1 MISVS
6 ELVFLL
12 LLRKT
17 ICICLFLQAQTLR
30 LTAAV
35 FPERAY
41 HDKNKSVACSY
52 ISSEWVSES
61 LLVVSVTS
69 FFNGSISMLKV
80 LEEGKERKNFFPLMM
95 LSNKC
100 SYVKSGLG
108 QL

>member
-6 ELVFLL
+6 ELGFLL

-30 LTAAV
+30 LTEAV

-41 HDKNKSVACSY
+41 HDKNKSVACSC

-69 FFNGSISMLKV
+69 FNGTVSVLEV
-80 LEEGKERKNFFPLMM
+80 LEERKERKNFFL
-95 LSNKC
+95 
-100 SYVKSGLG
+100 
-108 QL
+108 